1 MASAEQE
8 MQTKIAALNAHMDHN
23 TAQQEQ
29 QLAALR
35 SSVDTNA
42 RAIRQRSADLAA
54 NISIV
59 NALMTSGL
67 ATLESGAAADRPHVV
82 AALETSLA
90 ALQFKLGEILQQTKF
105 DLSQAVA
112 GRIRESQ
119 HAIDLER
126 EASNVTTNF
135 KFPFLLEWPLDYD
148 PRAYCWWKFSGGRVA
163 GARAGDPKKCRRRCC
178 GGSAVG
184 GDNVGYRRSDEARP
198 IVSASQR
205 YGD

>member
-8 MQTKIAALNAHMDHN
+8 MQTKIAVLYTHMDHN

-42 RAIRQRSADLAA
+42 RAIRQRSADLAV

-67 ATLESGAAADRPHVV
+67 ATLESGAATDRPRVV

-112 GRIRESQ
+112 GRIIR
-119 HAIDLER
+119 
-126 EASNVTTNF
+126 
-135 KFPFLLEWPLDYD
+135 LLLD
-148 PRAYCWWKFSGGRVA
+148 G
-163 GARAGDPKKCRRRCC
+163 
-178 GGSAVG
+178 
-184 GDNVGYRRSDEARP
+184 
-198 IVSASQR
+198 
-205 YGD
+205 